1 MSRAR
6 SFRLAPL
13 AFLATLVVSALVL
26 PAAAMASGPKV
37 QVTPFVGY
45 RLEGEFDV
53 GGEFNF
59 FNPFDDLTV
68 DESESVGVIVDFA
81 VSKSFMIELLFSQ
94 QESQLQLEG
103 PLFGI
108 DEPLADLDVDYYHV
122 GFIYR
127 WQPGQIHPFVGA
139 SVGLTRLNASG
150 FEGGE
155 LDRPSVS
162 LGGGATIFVT
172 KNIGFRFEGRAFWTY
187 IDDDV
192 QDICDFGCRNE
203 DSVFLVQPEFRTG
216 IVFAF

>member
-1 MSRAR
+1 MFRASYSR
-6 SFRLAPL
+6 LVPL
-13 AFLATLVVSALVL
+13 AFLATLMTSALIL
-26 PAAAMASGPKV
+26 PGIAMAAEPKV
-37 QVTPFVGY
+37 QITPFVGF

-53 GGEFNF
+53 GGEFDF

-68 DESESVGVIVDFA
+68 DESESLGVIVDFA
-81 VSKSFMIELLFSQ
+81 ISKSFMIELLFSQ
-94 QESQLQLEG
+94 QESELQLEG

-108 DEPLADLDVDYYHV
+108 DEPIADLDVDYYHV
-122 GFIYR
+122 GFLYR

-139 SVGLTRLNASG
+139 SIGLTRLNASG

-155 LDRPSVS
+155 LDRPSFS

-172 KNIGFRFEGRAFWTY
+172 KNIGFRFEGRAFWTF

-192 QDICDFGCRNE
+192 QDICNFGCRSE
-203 DSVFLVQPEFRTG
+203 DSVFLVQPELRTG